1 MIVVITSLELK
12 NPFHFFLFSYKA
24 MYVVKQLKKSNSK
37 AFKSK
42 GIWTKHYTMS
52 LWENEDD
59 MKAFFMSFGVSEENY
74 DNVAKSFWL
83 NSQVRRA
90 KQYAMKNRVMKTPT
104 LLVNQRY
111 LLDSQKLGTYPKI
124 EEAIIELSGVKPTAA
139 AGQ

>member
-12 NPFHFFLFSYKA
+12 NPFQFFLFSYKA

-59 MKAFFMSFGVSEENY
+59 MKAFAHSGAHLEAMKISKEIAKEIWTRQLEL
-74 DNVAKSFWL
+74 NVFPDWKTAKS
-83 NSQVRRA
+83 
-90 KQYAMKNRVMKTPT
+90 
-104 LLVNQRY
+104 LLMEGKVLRF
-111 LLDSQKLGTYPKI
+111 
-124 EEAIIELSGVKPTAA
+124 
-139 AGQ
+139 